1 MSKNHK
7 VFYRT
12 NYDVIKNEH
21 VVEFALDLRVY
32 AKSKEELTEE
42 RINELFKVAVEHFAV
57 NTETLELK
65 NYYSNEEA

>member
-42 RINELFKVAVEHFAV
+42 RINELQA
-57 NTETLELK
+57 LEAICK
-65 NYYSNEEA
+65 KFVKHGF